1 MRIGVEWACSDLS
14 ISTAS
19 ACGLKASV
27 LAIEWN
33 TVYAKLDCAPFVH
46 STASIAQS
54 FRHKPRKLLRVAVHP
69 SAYIRTRLGSY
80 GRWSALTLD
89 PFATQ
94 SFGIISSHLLA
105 EAQSIH
111 PAPVAR
117 PPRHIANVSCVDVAR
132 PPTPQKHDQKS

>member
-54 FRHKPRKLLRVAVHP
+54 FRHKPPESCCELQRILPRTFEPGWVHTVGGLH
-69 SAYIRTRLGSY
+69 SLSIRLPLK
-80 GRWSALTLD
+80 A
-89 PFATQ
+89 
-94 SFGIISSHLLA
+94 
-105 EAQSIH
+105 SI
-111 PAPVAR
+111 
-117 PPRHIANVSCVDVAR
+117 N
-132 PPTPQKHDQKS
+132 Q